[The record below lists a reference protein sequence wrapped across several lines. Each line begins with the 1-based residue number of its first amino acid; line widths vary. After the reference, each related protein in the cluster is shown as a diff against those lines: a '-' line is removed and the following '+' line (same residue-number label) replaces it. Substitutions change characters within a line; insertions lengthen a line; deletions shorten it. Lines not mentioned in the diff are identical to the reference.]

1 MAVIKSQ
8 GTEVYAV
15 VGSEVTLLD
24 CLTTIDLGSDSTNR
38 IETTCLD
45 ERESKTYV
53 SGLTDTA
60 EASLGFNLDTA
71 NASHLKLITWAQSKK
86 EEIMFYVGASDGTGA
101 ITVSGSGSGST
112 VTKPTTRSW
121 WEFEGG
127 LSTPVP
133 RFEADSL
140 IGYTVSLQRSSS
152 VVFTP
157 KTTP

>member
-15 VGSEVTLLD
+15 VGSTVTLLT

-53 SGLTDTA
+53 AGLTDTA
-60 EASLGFNLDTA
+60 EASLGFNLDTV
-71 NASHLKLITWAQSKK
+71 NSSHLNLIAWAQSKK
-86 EEIMFYVGASDGTGA
+86 EDIMFYIGASDGAGA
-101 ITVSGSGSGST
+101 ITVSGST
-112 VTKPTTRSW
+112 VTKPTKRSW
-121 WEFEGG
+121 WEFKGG

>member
-15 VGSEVTLLD
+15 VGSQVTLLD

-71 NASHLKLITWAQSKK
+71 NSSHLKLIEWAQSKK
-86 EEIMFYVGASDGTGA
+86 EGIMFYIGASDGTGA
-101 ITVSGSGSGST
+101 ITASGST

-157 KTTP
+157 KTTV